1 VKLYAELA
9 SWWPLLSP
17 PSDYAEEAASYVAA
31 IDKLRRRDVRTVL
44 ELGAGGG
51 NNASFMKTRFALTLT
66 DLSEDMLAVSRE
78 LNPDCEHLRGD
89 MRILRLGRTF
99 DAVLIHDA
107 IMYMTTEEDLAA
119 AIATAA
125 AHLEPGGVALF
136 VPDDTAESYRPF
148 TSHDGHDGDDGR
160 SLRFLEWSS
169 PLAPGATATDVTF
182 VVVTKENGET
192 KTFLDVQRF
201 GLFPRGTWLRLI
213 ADAGL
218 DATSL
223 PYEHSEFDPAIPR
236 EMFAGVKTTG

>member
-1 VKLYAELA
+1 LKLYAELA

-17 PSDYAEEAASYVAA
+17 PSDYEEEAMSYVRALDRLA
-31 IDKLRRRDVRTVL
+31 EREPKTVL
-44 ELGAGGG
+44 ELGSGGG
-51 NNASFMKTRFALTLT
+51 NNASFMKARYAMTLT
-66 DLSEDMLAVSRE
+66 DVSEEMLAVSRQ
-78 LNPDCEHLRGD
+78 LNPDCEHIHGD
-89 MRILRLGRTF
+89 MRTIRLGRTF

-107 IMYMTTEEDLAA
+107 IMYMTTEDDLRS

-169 PLAPGATATDVTF
+169 PLSPGATATDVTF

-192 KTFLDVQRF
+192 KTYLDEQRF
-201 GLFPRGTWLRLI
+201 GLFPRESWLRLI
-213 ADAGL
+213 EETGL
-218 DATSL
+218 EPRTL
-223 PYEHSEFDPAIPR
+223 PYEHSEFDPSIPR
-236 EMFAGVKTTG
+236 EMFAGVKAAS

>member
-1 VKLYAELA
+1 
-9 SWWPLLSP
+9 
-17 PSDYAEEAASYVAA
+17 
-31 IDKLRRRDVRTVL
+31 VRTVL

-51 NNASFMKTRFALTLT
+51 NNASFMKTRFAMTLT

-78 LNPDCEHLRGD
+78 LNPDCEHLHGD
-89 MRILRLGRTF
+89 MRTLRLGRTF

-148 TSHDGHDGDDGR
+148 TSHDGHDADDGR

-169 PLAPGATATDVTF
+169 PLLPGATATDVTF

-192 KTFLDVQRF
+192 KTYLDEQRF
-201 GLFPRGTWLRLI
+201 GLFPRETWLRLI
-213 ADAGL
+213 AEAGL
-218 DATSL
+218 EPTSL
-223 PYEHSEFDPAIPR
+223 PYEHSEFDPSIAR